1 MAPII
6 QNLAMLLLPISSIW
20 SMPTAAFPLLNGS
33 SIAAN
38 VSTTNMTMK
47 SSYKDHLKNEPPL
60 LPDAFTGN
68 DSMTCEPTPSDCAQ
82 TNGEECRREW
92 YWDVHKS
99 HVFISAKAF
108 CEEVATTLDGLQAPV
123 GKHYNIV
130 DGGAIADSYK
140 SAYGVFGIGVED
152 SKECDTNE
160 GFRYPSHPVS
170 GYDWRIGGGAVSEVQ
185 HQAGQTLG
193 SRYEVVAK
201 DPRRRDM
208 TIGGICLDGRVGT

>member
-1 MAPII
+1 
-6 QNLAMLLLPISSIW
+6 
-20 SMPTAAFPLLNGS
+20 
-33 SIAAN
+33 
-38 VSTTNMTMK
+38 
-47 SSYKDHLKNEPPL
+47 
-60 LPDAFTGN
+60 
-68 DSMTCEPTPSDCAQ
+68 MTCEPTPSDCAQ

-170 GYDWRIGGGAVSEVQ
+170 GYDCVSIVYGAWHQCDNKGQGGS
-185 HQAGQTLG
+185 
-193 SRYEVVAK
+193 VVARCLK
-201 DPRRRDM
+201 YSIRPAKPSDHDM
-208 TIGGICLDGRVGT
+208 KWWPKTQGEGI